1 MPSALPAQ
9 DAAPTSDA
17 APAAPERPGDRLT
30 GGLLVV
36 LALLSAIAPL
46 ATDLYLP
53 AFPQMTSDLG
63 ATATAVQLSL
73 TGFLL
78 GSAVGQ
84 LAFGP
89 LSDRFG
95 RRGPLVLGSVLC
107 VVASAVTVFAPTVEV
122 LTVGR
127 VAQGFAGAAGMV
139 IGRAVISDLVEGTAA
154 AKAFSLMMIIGGVAP
169 VVAPVAG
176 GLLADALGWRGILA
190 VVLVLAVVMLVGVL
204 AAVPE
209 TLPRSRRGSSG
220 PRGGLRALRSRRY
233 LGYTGAFAFGFTVL
247 MAYIS
252 ASPFVYQSMM
262 GVSEA
267 VYGLLFAVNAVA
279 IAVGSAVSARL
290 VPAVGAHRLLG
301 TGLAGVLVGSLAVLV
316 LALMPVS
323 AWWLVA
329 PFFLVALSVGLV
341 LGNATG
347 LALGA
352 VTGAAG
358 SASAVL
364 GALQFGLAAV
374 ASPLVSLG
382 GEDTALPLGLTMTA
396 AALVAGACYLV
407 ASRSGTASS
416 AVVTEGAAPTRASSR
431 SSR

>member
-1 MPSALPAQ
+1 MTATSSV
-9 DAAPTSDA
+9 DAPPTGS
-17 APAAPERPGDRLT
+17 RLT

-53 AFPQMTSDLG
+53 AFPQMTADLG
-63 ATATAVQLSL
+63 ASATAVQLSL

-95 RRGPLVLGSVLC
+95 RRGPLILGSVLC
-107 VVASAVTVFAPTVEV
+107 VAASAVTVLAPTIEV

-139 IGRAVISDLVEGTAA
+139 IGRAVISDLVKGPAA

-176 GLLADALGWRGILA
+176 GLIADALGWRGILA
-190 VVLVLAVVMLVGVL
+190 VVLALAVVMLVGVL
-204 AAVPE
+204 VAVPE
-209 TLPRSRRGSSG
+209 SLPRERRSAGDA
-220 PRGGLRALRSRRY
+220 RGGLRALRSRRY

-262 GVSEA
+262 GVDEA
-267 VYGLLFAVNAVA
+267 LYGLLFAVNAVA
-279 IAVGSAVSARL
+279 IAVGSAASAKL
-290 VPAVGAHRLLG
+290 VPTVGPQRLLG
-301 TGLAGVLVGSLAVLV
+301 IGLAGVLVGSLAVLG
-316 LALMPVS
+316 LALAPVS

-329 PFFLVALSVGLV
+329 PFFVTALSVGFV

-352 VTGAAG
+352 VSGAAG

-374 ASPLVSLG
+374 ASPLVSLA
-382 GEDTALPLGLTMTA
+382 GESTAVPLGLTMTG
-396 AALVAGACYLV
+396 AALVAGACYL
-407 ASRSGTASS
+407 AARRS
-416 AVVTEGAAPTRASSR
+416 
-431 SSR
+431 